1 MDNAST
7 LRRGSVG
14 RLLSAI
20 LCVLFASLAFAA
32 TGSAKTVEL
41 HLFDKSFTGS
51 DAVGAGAFP
60 SGSLEKLDVDKSNG
74 TVYVGSNAGRIY
86 KFDAEG
92 VSQAFS
98 GREGSTVLTTMIN
111 ELGDLEVDNSGTATQ
126 GRFYTLPDYGPISA
140 WEPSGLAPAEGSY
153 PIDSGSE
160 ECGAAVDA
168 DGDLWRHVWNG
179 NVAEFDDTGAATGST
194 VTINPSGFCD
204 FDMDAA
210 GNFYAPSSY
219 GGGATSK
226 YNSSGTLQYVV
237 DNGNSIASAADY
249 SNNDIY
255 VNVRN
260 KVNHYTS
267 TGQLVESFGTA
278 EGAYTGMSSSRGIAV
293 NPVTHAVYVGS
304 NGSPTRVD
312 KFISTGVITI
322 ADVTTDP
329 ATELTRT
336 SAKLNGTVNPDNVN
350 TTNCKFEWG
359 TTTAYSGGSVPC
371 DQGHVFTGNSTTP
384 VTAPLTGLL
393 GGTTYHFRLAVTN
406 AQGKSNGPDRE
417 FTTVSAVKDVVTL
430 DPSNV
435 TRTSAT
441 LRGSFDADGYATS
454 YWFEWAQGCC
464 GEVLSN
470 KVPLPAPPGENVGTP
485 VGTYEAAQNISGLTK
500 NTTYRFRLVAK
511 NELGETK
518 GAIKTFTTVGNVKG
532 VKPLPPTEIS
542 YQTATLHG
550 ELDPDG
556 FATEYWFEWTSPGGF
571 SFDNKSSVGNAGPA
585 AGAIEVN
592 TPITG
597 LQPGTGYYFRFVAKN
612 ELGQT
617 TGQPEFTFFE
627 TKQAV
632 AGVTTAGATNV
643 HLTSAALHGSLNP
656 EGIATQYFFEYGTS
670 TNYGQTSPVYPPGGE
685 AGSGVGSTPF
695 EATVTELEPGATY
708 HYRMVGE
715 NLHGKSYGQDVTFLT
730 NDKPTIL
737 NDTVSQVNTDG
748 AILQAEI
755 NANALET
762 TYHFE
767 YGPEPCSISACTS
780 TPTGMLFDNLVP
792 KPVSIQ
798 RSGLTPGET
807 VYFRVIA
814 QNSRGSVTGE
824 DRHFTTYV
832 PDPGIDLC
840 HNSQVRQQTTS
851 ALLLNCRA
859 YELVSSAKAGGYDV
873 ESDLVAGQQPLV
885 AYPDAQDRLLYS
897 MHQGSIPGIAGNPT
911 NFERDPYIATR
922 GTDRWT
928 TSYVGLPANGMT
940 QVGAF
945 ASPLLGADSQLSVF
959 AFGGKNICDPCFAD
973 GSTNIPLRLG
983 DGSLVKGMAGSLNP
997 AADPAQQVAKPLS
1010 ANGEHLIFGSNAK
1023 FEGNGDAAGSIYDRN
1038 LTTGATQVVST
1049 TTGGTAMTGGGVGE
1063 LDISSDGSRIVIG
1076 KKVSTDAK
1084 GNDYW
1089 HPYMHIG
1096 TTAASVDLAPTSTTG
1111 VLFAG
1116 MTSDGSKVF
1125 FTSKDKLT
1133 GSDTDESADL
1143 YQAAVAGAGPAV
1155 LTQLSTGAPPPVGN
1169 SNACDPAAN
1178 SDGNNWNAVGG
1189 ASTDSCGVVA
1199 IAGGGGVAGE
1209 DGSVYFLSPEQ
1220 LDGNGTQDEPNLFVA
1235 SQGQAPHFIATLE
1248 EDNPAVRNGVADSEM
1263 HRYGDF
1269 QVTPD
1274 GNFAVF
1280 NSNISLTPF
1289 NSLGHT
1295 QIYRYSQGDDE
1306 VVCASCAPSG
1316 AAPITDTSLP
1326 DFGLGI
1332 ADSGNVFFTSA
1343 ESFVL
1348 RDTNEVK
1355 DAYEYEKGVVQLIST
1370 GASLEDSGML
1380 SVSSDGQDA
1389 FFFTREVLVNEDG
1402 NGSTVKIYDA
1412 RRDGGFLYDPPPHP
1426 CAASD
1431 ECHGAGTE
1439 SPGPPNINTFTGAG
1453 HGSEAP
1459 SGNNACKKGFVKRKG
1474 KCVKKKK
1481 KKRKHHK
1488 RKSSHRN
1495 G

>member
-1 MDNAST
+1 M
-7 LRRGSVG
+7 G

-41 HLFDKSFTGS
+41 HLYDKSFTGS
-51 DAVGAGAFP
+51 DAVGAAAFP
-60 SGSLEKLDVDKSNG
+60 NGSLEKIDVDKSNG

-92 VSQAFS
+92 VSQPFS
-98 GREGSTVLTTMIN
+98 GREGSTVLSTMIN

-140 WEPSGLAPAEGSY
+140 WEPSGLAPAEGSF
-153 PIDSGSE
+153 PIDSTSE

-194 VTINPSGFCD
+194 VFLEPSGFCD

-210 GNFYAPSSY
+210 GNFYAPSFY

-226 YNSSGTLQYVV
+226 YNSSGTKQYVV
-237 DNGNSIASAADY
+237 DSGNSMASAADY

-255 VNVRN
+255 VDVRN
-260 KVNHYTS
+260 KINHYTS
-267 TGQLVESFGTA
+267 TGQLIESFGTA
-278 EGAYTGMSSSRGIAV
+278 EGAYTGISNSRGVAV
-293 NPVTHAVYVGS
+293 NPVTHAVYVAS

-312 KFISTGVITI
+312 KFVSTGVITI

-336 SAKLNGTVNPDNVN
+336 SAKLNGTVNPDNVA

-359 TTTAYSGGSVPC
+359 TTVAYSGGSVPC
-371 DQGHVFTGNSTTP
+371 DQGHVFSGNSTTP

-393 GGTTYHFRLAVTN
+393 GGTTYHFRLTVTN

-417 FTTVSAVKDVVTL
+417 FTTVSAVKDTVTL
-430 DPSNV
+430 PPTNV

-441 LRGSFDADGYATS
+441 IRGSFDADGFETS
-454 YWFEWAQGCC
+454 YWFEWGPSCC
-464 GEVLSN
+464 GEVLPN
-470 KVPLPAPPGENVGTP
+470 KIPLPAPPGENVGTP
-485 VGTYEAAQNISGLTK
+485 VGTYEAIQNISGLTK
-500 NTTYRFRLVAK
+500 NTSYRYRLVAK

-518 GAIKTFTTVGNVKG
+518 SDLEFFSTVGNVKD
-532 VKPLPPTEIS
+532 VKTLPADEIS
-542 YQTATLHG
+542 YETATLHG
-550 ELDPDG
+550 QFDPDG
-556 FATEYWFEWTSPGGF
+556 FVTEYWFEYTKQNGF
-571 SFDNKSSVGNAGPA
+571 GWEFKTPVANAGPA
-585 AGAIEVN
+585 AGLIEVDV
-592 TPITG
+592 PVTG
-597 LQPGTGYYFRFVAKN
+597 LVPGTGYYFQLVTKN
-612 ELGQT
+612 VLGTT
-617 TGQPEFTFFE
+617 TGFSELFT

-632 AGVTTAGATNV
+632 AGVTTAGATDV
-643 HLTSAALHGSLNP
+643 HLTSATLHGSLDP
-656 EGIATQYFFEYGTS
+656 DGIPTKYYFEYGTS

-685 AGSGVGSTPF
+685 AGSGSGSTPF
-695 EATVTELEPGATY
+695 ETTVTELEPGAMY

-715 NLHGKSYGQDVTFLT
+715 NFHGKAFGQDVTFLT
-730 NDKPTIL
+730 NDKPTII

-780 TPTGMLFDNLVP
+780 SPTGMLFDNLVP

-798 RSGLTPGET
+798 RSGLTPGQT
-807 VYFRVIA
+807 VYFRVVA

-832 PDPGIDLC
+832 PDPGVDLC

-851 ALLLNCRA
+851 ALLLDCRA

-885 AYPDAQDRLLYS
+885 AYPDAQDRVLYS

-928 TSYVGLPANGMT
+928 TGYVGLPANGMT

-945 ASPLLGADSQLSVF
+945 ASPLLGADSQLGVF

-997 AADPAQQVAKPLS
+997 AADPTQQVAKPLS
-1010 ANGEHLIFGSNAK
+1010 ANGEHLVFGSNAK
-1023 FEGNGDAAGSIYDRN
+1023 FESNGDAAGSIYDRN
-1038 LTTGATQVVST
+1038 LATGVTQVVST
-1049 TTGGTAMTGGGVGE
+1049 TTAGVAMTGGGVGQ
-1063 LDISSDGSRIVIG
+1063 LDISSDGSRIVVG
-1076 KKVSTDAK
+1076 KKVSTDTK

-1096 TTAASVDLAPTSTTG
+1096 TTAASVDLAPATTTG

-1125 FTSKDKLT
+1125 FTTKDKLV

-1143 YQAAVAGAGPAV
+1143 YQAAVSGGGPAV
-1155 LTQLSTGAPPPVGN
+1155 LTRLSTGTSPVGDT
-1169 SNACDPAAN
+1169 NACDPVAN

-1189 ASTDSCGVVA
+1189 ASTNSCGVVA
-1199 IAGGGGVAGE
+1199 IAGGGGAAVE

-1235 SQGQAPHFIATLE
+1235 SQGQAPKFIATLE
-1248 EDNPAVRNGVADSEM
+1248 ADNPAVRNGVADSEM

-1280 NSNISLTPF
+1280 NSDISLTPF

-1326 DFGLGI
+1326 GYGLSI
-1332 ADSGNVFFTSA
+1332 ADDGRVFFTSA

-1355 DAYEYEKGVVQLIST
+1355 DAYEYSKGVVQLIST
-1370 GASLEDSGML
+1370 GASLEDSGIL
-1380 SVSSDGQDA
+1380 SVSSDGKDA

-1412 RRDGGFLYDPPPHP
+1412 REDGGFLFDPTPHP

-1439 SPGPPNINTFTGAG
+1439 APGPPNINTFTGAG
-1453 HGSEAP
+1453 AGSEAP
-1459 SGNNACKKGFVKRKG
+1459 SGNSKACKKGFKRNAKG

-1481 KKRKHHK
+1481 KHHK
-1488 RKSSHRN
+1488 RKSSRRN